1 MYLCVS
7 GCEHRDNGA
16 ERVYLLNDG
25 SSVVEYPGRPAVS
38 RWQFWDNHNHRV
50 FKKSVQS
57 AMKQAAERHKKGGNT
72 HDHENE

>member
-1 MYLCVS
+1 M
-7 GCEHRDNGA
+7 
-16 ERVYLLNDG
+16 
-25 SSVVEYPGRPAVS
+25 S